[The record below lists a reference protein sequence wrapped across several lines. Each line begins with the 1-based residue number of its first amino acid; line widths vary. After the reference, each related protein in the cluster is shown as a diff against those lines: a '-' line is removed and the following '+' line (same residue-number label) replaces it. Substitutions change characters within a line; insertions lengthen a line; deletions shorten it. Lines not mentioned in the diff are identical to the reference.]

1 MHENFLDEASQG
13 FSFEEFFDQYW
24 RFREWFCGVSRSFVG
39 TEFRTLVRVRLEVL
53 NDMAAARAK
62 DSAVVEAQTKSSHWA
77 RLVVIKE
84 VKVLSDA
91 LNLYFNASSPEK
103 WHFKR
108 AEEGLA
114 TVAKRVDME
123 RAIRQ
128 QELTSWVASP
138 LWQAVASD
146 MNLSK
151 LLPRPTD
158 VF

>member
-1 MHENFLDEASQG
+1 MSNFTDEASLG
-13 FSFEEFFDQYW
+13 FSFEELVEQYW
-24 RFREWFCGVSRSFVG
+24 RFHEWLRGVSRSFVG
-39 TEFRTLVRVRLEVL
+39 REFRTLVRVRLEVL
-53 NDMAAARAK
+53 SDMAAARAK
-62 DSAVVEAQTKSSHWA
+62 DSVVVEAQTKSSHWA

-128 QELTSWVASP
+128 QELPSWVALP
-138 LWQAVASD
+138 LRQAVASD
-146 MNLSK
+146 MNLSN